1 MANENIANDF
11 EQNRQYVERKIYRS
25 DTLKNT
31 NIQKMTQ
38 TERQE
43 VEKEKFKN
51 LGVL

>member
-1 MANENIANDF
+1 MPNENKHNDIK
-11 EQNRQYVERKIYRS
+11 QNRQYIERKIYRS

-43 VEKEKFKN
+43 VEKEKIKN
-51 LGVL
+51 LGDL